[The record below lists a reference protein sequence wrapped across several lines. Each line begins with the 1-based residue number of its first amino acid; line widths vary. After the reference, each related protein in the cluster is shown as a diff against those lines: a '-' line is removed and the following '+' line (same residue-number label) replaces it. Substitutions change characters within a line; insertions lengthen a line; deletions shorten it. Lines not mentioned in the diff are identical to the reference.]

1 MQNILGAAGRQ
12 DRLYGQFDSRFVAP
26 GMGQAVDRREFDR
39 PNDRFFGECDFHP
52 VGIVFP
58 RRRKLHRSVG
68 FSFYEFF
75 PVACSVAPD
84 VLRFQ
89 RFPGVVRRGRESD
102 DRHIAVIPP
111 LLFARLRDGQR
122 YVAGPGRGVRPA
134 PCQMAHRLF
143 RFDPRAARHRP
154 AGTSLHRKAQSQPLA
169 LLCGIVPQRTEAG
182 DLRFRAGPNAAE
194 LSVEQLYSRK
204 AGRRDRFQV
213 GGNSFRGYVA
223 PDVME
228 PCFRI
233 KNFRGGRESLF
244 VAFAER
250 LVQLVRRRYDRYLRR
265 QGSKRKQ

>member
-1 MQNILGAAGRQ
+1 
-12 DRLYGQFDSRFVAP
+12 
-26 GMGQAVDRREFDR
+26 MGQAVDRREFDR

-169 LLCGIVPQRTEAG
+169 LLCGMPDGIVPQRTEAG

-250 LVQLVRRRYDRYLRR
+250 LVQLVRRRYDRYLRC